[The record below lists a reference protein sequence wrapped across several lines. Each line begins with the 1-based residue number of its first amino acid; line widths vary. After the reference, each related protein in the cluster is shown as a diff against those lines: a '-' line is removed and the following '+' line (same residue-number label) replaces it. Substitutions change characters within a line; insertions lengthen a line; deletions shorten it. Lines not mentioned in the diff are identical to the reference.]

1 MVQQPQHASGLMEFL
16 LSKLLPLALYPL
28 GLALLLQIVGLLGR
42 RRRWGSGCAAAGV
55 ALLWLA
61 AMPLVSRQLVWGLE
75 ERASRL
81 TPKSIPRADAVLVL
95 GGGLRPAQ
103 APRRSV
109 EVGEAGDRL
118 LTGVELLRRGRA
130 PWLVVTGGKV
140 ALTADAAIQPVIP
153 AGTAQGAGNA
163 PGAAAIEE
171 GLPSEAAS
179 AARLAIWL
187 GVPAARILR
196 SDTPRNTAEEAIA
209 IAQLARQRGWHSL
222 LLVTSATHLPRALA
236 TFERL
241 TPLRIIPVACDFQ
254 LPNRQ
259 LYGRPTAAS
268 LVSDLLP
275 SADALATSTS
285 SLKEHLGLL
294 IYRLRGWS

>member
-1 MVQQPQHASGLMEFL
+1 MEFL

-28 GLALLLQIVGLLGR
+28 GLALLLQILGQLGR
-42 RRRWGSGCAAAGV
+42 RRRWGNGCGVAGI

-75 ERASRL
+75 EQASRL
-81 TPKSIPRADAVLVL
+81 TPVSIPRADAVLVL

-130 PWLVVTGGKV
+130 PWLVVSGGRI
-140 ALTADAAIQPVIP
+140 AFTADVAVQRPGPPGGTEGDRRSAPSAPAAGD
-153 AGTAQGAGNA
+153 A
-163 PGAAAIEE
+163 
-171 GLPSEAAS
+171 LPTEAAS
-179 AARLAIWL
+179 ATRLALWL
-187 GVPAARILR
+187 GVSAARILR
-196 SDTPRNTAEEAIA
+196 SEVPRNTAEEAVA
-209 IAQLARQRGWHSL
+209 IAALARQRGWQSL

-241 TPLRIIPVACDFQ
+241 TPLRIIPVACDYQ
-254 LPNRQ
+254 LPARP

-268 LVSDLLP
+268 LLLSLLP
-275 SADALATSTS
+275 NADALASSTT

>member
-1 MVQQPQHASGLMEFL
+1 MEFL

-28 GLALLLQIVGLLGR
+28 GLALLLQILGLLGR
-42 RRRWGSGCAAAGV
+42 QRRWRNGCGAAGV

-75 ERASRL
+75 EQASRL
-81 TPKSIPRADAVLVL
+81 TPEPIPRADAVLVL

-118 LTGVELLRRGRA
+118 LMGVDLLRRGRA
-130 PWLVVTGGKV
+130 PWLVVSGGRV
-140 ALTADAAIQPVIP
+140 AFTAGAKADHP
-153 AGTAQGAGNA
+153 ARPSRRKRPGGAT
-163 PGAAAIEE
+163 PKTPLPDQT
-171 GLPSEAAS
+171 LPSEAAS
-179 AARLAIWL
+179 ATRLALWL

-196 SDTPRNTAEEAIA
+196 SDTPRNTAEEATA
-209 IAQLARQRGWHSL
+209 IARLARQRGWNSL

-241 TPLRIIPVACDFQ
+241 TPLRIIPVACDYQ
-254 LPNRQ
+254 LPARE

-268 LVSDLLP
+268 LLLSLLP
-275 SADALATSTS
+275 DADALATSTTS
-285 SLKEHLGLL
+285 IKEHLGLL
-294 IYRLRGWS
+294 IYRLRGWG